1 MIVFILRR
9 LFVHGL
15 AIMLLVTATV
25 FFVTRMLTDPVRAML
40 PQTATQEDYDTL
52 EHAIGMDQ
60 PILSQFVD
68 FLAGLVTLD
77 FGVSYWTGQPAMEVV
92 LERLPATFQL
102 VAVSMAM
109 SLLLFAPIGVLA
121 SLRPGGRLDRFLV
134 TVSLFGVSAPQFWLG
149 AMLIWLFSLQ
159 LGWLPTSGAGT
170 PAHIVLPALT
180 LALTSGGRIA
190 QITRSTLIDQFQ
202 MPYVTTLTAKGLSTT
217 SILLRHVLRNAMVPI
232 VTVSMFELAYALT
245 GYAVI
250 VETVFSWP
258 GIGRLA
264 VQAVT
269 QRDLI
274 LLQALVCV
282 CALLVVVANIIADL
296 LYKAIDPRIKLA

>member
-1 MIVFILRR
+1 MIAFVLRR

-15 AIMLLVTATV
+15 AIMFLVTATV

-40 PQTATQEDYDTL
+40 PQTATQADYDQL

-77 FGVSYWTGQPAMEVV
+77 FGISYWTGQPAMEVV

-134 TVSLFGVSAPQFWLG
+134 TMSLFGVSAPQFWLG

-202 MPYVTTLTAKGLSTT
+202 MPYVTTLTAKGLSTP
-217 SILLRHVLRNAMVPI
+217 SILLRHVLRNSMVPI

-282 CALLVVVANIIADL
+282 CALLVVVANIVADL

>member
-1 MIVFILRR
+1 MIAFVLRR

-15 AIMLLVTATV
+15 AIMFLVTATV

-40 PQTATQEDYDTL
+40 PQTATQADYDQL

-77 FGVSYWTGQPAMEVV
+77 FGISYWTGQPAMEVV

-134 TVSLFGVSAPQFWLG
+134 TMSLFGVSAPQFWLG

-202 MPYVTTLTAKGLSTT
+202 MPYVTTLTAKGLSTP

-282 CALLVVVANIIADL
+282 CALLVVVANIVADL